1 VILPYLKD
9 AKRIAVLSRSA
20 LGDLI
25 LCLPA
30 LLELKRVLKDVEIT
44 LFCDSANCELAENLS
59 VFDSVVSIPSRPN
72 RLFHLLRYGRFY
84 SRNNYDAFVCMKVGF
99 GRQGG
104 LFAWA
109 LNAKYSCGFVADKS
123 TFGVDGKYYLT
134 DRCFSCPVLLT
145 KECYVNHHYSH
156 VIRQLFFVN
165 EKGVKEYPFGGLAL
179 RFPGESKKHSS
190 ANGRCQV
197 VVVVGGE
204 ADHRKPDQIFVTD
217 LLEWLLKR
225 LPSNVDVV
233 LSGLHADLDR
243 YRDSLFKF
251 NGRVF
256 LGYTETIS
264 DLMLLLQESVLIVG
278 GDGGTMHLAALLGK
292 PICMVMSRDSVR
304 KWKPLAKNLCL
315 FEFSQQVEEID
326 IQEMGQSIVSSFERI
341 QSVENGFRM

>member
-1 VILPYLKD
+1 M
-9 AKRIAVLSRSA
+9 
-20 LGDLI
+20 
-25 LCLPA
+25 
-30 LLELKRVLKDVEIT
+30 ELRRVLKDVEIT
-44 LFCDSANCELAENLS
+44 LFCDSANYELAENLP
-59 VFDSVVSIPSRPN
+59 VFDVVVSIPSRPN
-72 RLFHLLRYGRFY
+72 KLFNLVRYGRFY
-84 SRNNYDAFVCMKVGF
+84 SRENYDAFVCMKVGF
-99 GRQGG
+99 GRRGG

-109 LNAKYSCGFVADKS
+109 LKAKFSCGLVADKRS
-123 TFGVDGKYYLT
+123 FGVNGKHYLT
-134 DRCFSCPVLLT
+134 DRYFSHPVLLA
-145 KECYVNHHYSH
+145 KEYYVNHHYSH

-165 EKGVKEYPFGGLAL
+165 EKGVKEYPFDGLAF

-217 LLEWLLKR
+217 LFEWLLKR

-292 PICMVMSRDSVR
+292 PICMVMPRDSVR

-326 IQEMGQSIVSSFERI
+326 IQELGQSIVSSFERI